1 MLPQQC
7 MDMTG
12 TRVGFGVNEKDNKD
26 APAEVE
32 SHSLMFD
39 VDSAEQA
46 AEHLRQALG
55 LLGKLSV
62 APAPLYYTLFYN
74 YIAGKSV
81 RLNKEVD
88 ALIQEEGALDREDAI
103 ALFQRFF
110 GAGGETL
117 IEDIRTELVTMAA
130 QVIGAL
136 VDIAGKT
143 SLTNAAI
150 SAQIDRLADT
160 GRPSEVISAATAI
173 LAETREFVTESRQFE
188 AELLSSVEEMHKLKQ
203 ELSNAKREASIDG
216 LTGLYNRRSFDR
228 RLRELIAAAHGLDDG
243 FCLLFLDIDHFKK
256 VNDSFGH
263 MVGDKVL
270 SEFGRQIGKLTRR
283 SDFLAR
289 YGGEE
294 FAILL
299 PSTRITNAFTV
310 AENIRGTLQLVRL
323 RRSSSRQ
330 SLGAVTVSLGVAC
343 YRMGESAEDL
353 IGRCDKALYRAKS
366 LGRNRTVLAD

>member
-1 MLPQQC
+1 
-7 MDMTG
+7 
-12 TRVGFGVNEKDNKD
+12 
-26 APAEVE
+26 VE
-32 SHSLMFD
+32 NAADSLMFD

-88 ALIQEEGALDREDAI
+88 AMLKEHGALEREDAI

-117 IEDIRTELVTMAA
+117 IEDIRAELVTMVA
-130 QVIGAL
+130 QVVGAL

-143 SLTNAAI
+143 SLTNKAVAE
-150 SAQIDRLADT
+150 QIDRLADT
-160 GRPSEVISAATAI
+160 RKPSEVIAAATAI
-173 LAETREFVTESRQFE
+173 LSETRSFVTESRQFE

-228 RLRELIAAAHGLDDG
+228 KLAQLIAAADGLEES
-243 FCLLFLDIDHFKK
+243 FCLLFLDIDHFKR
-256 VNDSFGH
+256 VNDTYGH

-270 SEFGRQIGKLTRR
+270 SEFGRQIGRLTRR

-299 PSTRITNAFTV
+299 PATRITNAFTV
-310 AENIRGTLQLVRL
+310 AENVRSTLQLVRL
-323 RRSSSRQ
+323 RRSSSRE
-330 SLGAVTVSLGVAC
+330 SLGAVTVSVGVAC
-343 YRMGESAEDL
+343 YRVGETAEDL